1 MESNTNT
8 IIDDHRNMLMV
19 SKKISDF
26 QEQNLKQWPMI
37 VFDGISNVKVDYNF
51 INKEELFYAGKVIF
65 DFEFTNGQLPTEEKR
80 QQAFRDLDVWTKFLF
95 WVDTEVEFKLKGRVW
110 K

>member
-1 MESNTNT
+1 MESSKTT

-19 SKKISDF
+19 SKNISTF
-26 QEQNLKQWPMI
+26 QEQNLKQWPSI
-37 VFDGISNVKVDYNF
+37 VFDDVLATKVDYNF
-51 INKEELFYAGKVIF
+51 INTQDEFYAGKIVF
-65 DFEFTNGQLPTEEKR
+65 DFTFTEGKYPTDDKR
-80 QQAFRDLDVWTKFLF
+80 KQAFKDLELWTKFLF